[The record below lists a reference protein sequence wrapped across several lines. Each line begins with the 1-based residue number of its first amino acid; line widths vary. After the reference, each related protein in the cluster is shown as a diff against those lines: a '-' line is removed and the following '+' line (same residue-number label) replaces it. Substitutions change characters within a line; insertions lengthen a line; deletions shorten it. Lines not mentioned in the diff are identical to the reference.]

1 MLDLLISFE
10 APDSEPRTRYF
21 YFMLIELRIKNF
33 AIIDELSLSFS
44 KGFNILSGETGAG
57 KSIILSA
64 VHLLLGDKA
73 TEEWIRSS
81 EEEANVEALFDLSGN
96 SEIREKIKEKAPHLQ
111 GTGEEDSLLIR
122 RVISRFGRGKVFING
137 NLSTLGVL
145 SEVGEGLLSIYGQH
159 EHQTLQRVE
168 THLDILDE
176 FGGLVGLREEFQ
188 KQYVEFVSLSEEVQK
203 IREEKEKKAKER
215 DLMAFQSK
223 EIEAF
228 GIQIGEEESLKEDRI
243 LLTHAKKLMD
253 FAVAAEE
260 ALYSEEGS
268 AIERVQN
275 VLTRCREAAAI
286 DPFLS
291 QPLKALESILIQL
304 QEAALALRDYSRRV
318 EINPTRLEEI
328 EDRLEQIDRLKRKYG
343 PTVEDVLS
351 LKQKIDE
358 ALKSFTS
365 GEERLSR
372 LEGLLG
378 PLRKT
383 LDDLGE
389 RLSGERKKVALEL
402 KKSVERE
409 LNSLGMKKTIFEI
422 QMEPAPLSPRGV
434 DRVEFLI
441 SPNVGEEVKPLAKI
455 ASGGELSRIML
466 AMKRILAKVGG
477 RQVLIFDEVDSGIGG
492 AMAEVVG
499 KKLKELSRH
508 HQVIC
513 VTHLPQI
520 ACFADQHHSV
530 RKEVKSGRT
539 ITSVDRLDKGSIVDE
554 IARMLG
560 GVKVTEKTKAH
571 AREMVESAKKA

>member
-1 MLDLLISFE
+1 
-10 APDSEPRTRYF
+10 
-21 YFMLIELRIKNF
+21 MLIELRIKNF
-33 AIIDELSLSFS
+33 AIIDELNLSFS

-57 KSIILSA
+57 KSIILNA

-81 EEEANVEALFDLSGN
+81 EEEANVEALFNLSGN
-96 SEIREKIKEKAPHLQ
+96 SEIKEKIKEKAPHLQ

-122 RVISRFGRGKVFING
+122 RVISRSGRGKVFING

-159 EHQTLQRVE
+159 EHQSLQRVE

-176 FGGLVGLREEFQ
+176 FGELIGLREEFQ
-188 KQYVEFVSLSEEVQK
+188 KQYLEFVSLSEEIEK
-203 IREEKEKKAKER
+203 IRVERERKAKER
-215 DLMAFQSK
+215 ELMVFQSR
-223 EIEAF
+223 EIEAS
-228 GIQIGEEESLKEDRI
+228 GIQIGEEESLKEDRAI
-243 LLTHAKKLMD
+243 LIHAKKLME
-253 FAVAAEE
+253 FAHAAEE
-260 ALYSEEGS
+260 TLYSEEGS

-275 VLTRCREAAAI
+275 VLNQCREAAAI

-304 QEAALALRDYSRRV
+304 EEAALTLRNYSRRV
-318 EINPTRLEEI
+318 EINPMRLDEIENRLEE
-328 EDRLEQIDRLKRKYG
+328 IDRLKRKYG
-343 PTVEDVLS
+343 PTIEAILS
-351 LKQKIDE
+351 LKHRMDE

-365 GEERLSR
+365 EEERLSE

-378 PLRKT
+378 PLRQT

-389 RLSGERKKVALEL
+389 RLSGERKRVALGL

-422 QMEPAPLSPRGV
+422 RIDPAALSPRGV
-434 DRVEFLI
+434 DRVEFLL

-499 KKLKELSRH
+499 KKLRELSRH
-508 HQVIC
+508 HQIIC

-539 ITSVDRLDKGSIVDE
+539 MTLVDRLDKESIVDE
-554 IARMLG
+554 VARMLG

-571 AREMVESAKKA
+571 AREMIENAKKS